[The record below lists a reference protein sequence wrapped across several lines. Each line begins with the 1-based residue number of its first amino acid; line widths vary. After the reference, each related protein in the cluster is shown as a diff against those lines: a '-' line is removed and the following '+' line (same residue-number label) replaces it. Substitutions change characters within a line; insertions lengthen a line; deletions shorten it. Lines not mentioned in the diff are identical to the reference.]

1 MERMIGDEGE
11 EVADFLD
18 LHYATV
24 NRLAKRL

>member
-1 MERMIGDEGE
+1 MKEK

-24 NRLAKRL
+24 NRFAKRL

>member
-1 MERMIGDEGE
+1 MKEK